1 MVDWQGLLK
10 WSLKIQSEEDRTAP
24 SLFKPMSKEDRDW
37 LESAMKQYTFND
49 TDRMK
54 ELIETLKKQ
63 EQGNTLDT
71 PALTHLLEELLD
83 LVEIHPRSNLNFC
96 LFGGMHELMSLI
108 FSHPSES
115 IRKLACSIFMSITQN
130 NAEV

>member
-1 MVDWQGLLK
+1 
-10 WSLKIQSEEDRTAP
+10 
-24 SLFKPMSKEDRDW
+24 MSKEDREW
-37 LESAMKQYTFND
+37 LEKAMKEYTFND

-63 EQGNTLDT
+63 EQAITLDT
-71 PALTHLLEELLD
+71 PALMRLLEELLD

-108 FSHPSES
+108 VSHPSEGV
-115 IRKLACSIFMSITQN
+115 RKVACSIFMSIT
-130 NAEV
+130 

>member
-1 MVDWQGLLK
+1 
-10 WSLKIQSEEDRTAP
+10 
-24 SLFKPMSKEDRDW
+24 MSKEDREW

-63 EQGNTLDT
+63 EQGNTVDT
-71 PALTHLLEELLD
+71 PALIHLLEELLD

-96 LFGGMHELMSLI
+96 LFGGMHELISLI

-130 NAEV
+130 NAEVQEFATKSGAMNLVIQFERE